1 MNTSGSFKKLMKWMG
16 IALVTPILLFL
27 VLAGLL
33 YCPPVQNWAVKK
45 VAAIAS
51 EKTGMHITVGH
62 VNLEWPLDLG
72 IDNLKVIQ
80 SNAQHQTPDTLADIG
95 HLTVDVQLRPLF
107 QKRVVINQ
115 LSVQQA
121 RLNTNGFISDVQVR
135 GDIGELWLRSKG
147 IDLDR
152 ETVEVNGARLVD
164 ARLDIMLSDTA
175 AVDTT
180 QSEAKWRINAD
191 SISIY
196 RTAVALHLPSDSV
209 PTDNGTTGITQ
220 DINAYMGHVV
230 AREADIDIGL
240 SIYKVESFDW
250 HDGQLSYDPVSLTDI
265 RLGVDSIYYG
275 PEGTRLYIRQT
286 ALKDQSGLE
295 VTELTGGLRLD
306 TAFNHIELPHLTL
319 RTPDSDVEAEVY
331 MDLNAFTPPQSGN
344 GNLSYNSEGSG
355 IGQMR
360 ARLNAQLGKQDLMR
374 LSDMLNTPSP
384 NSAEGHSQPKG
395 SKNAPFLSPNFWRQY
410 PNHPLSIK
418 GSVNG
423 NIKSLDF
430 TGVDIS
436 LPTALH
442 VKADGHAYNVTEVER
457 LRAQV
462 ALKAETQDLRFV
474 TTLME
479 PTTIK
484 LPPMTLSGNL
494 KADGLRYD
502 ADLNLREGAG
512 TVKAKA
518 KAPLASVRQKVKGK
532 TVSSYTLSTYDADI
546 AVQGLNLH
554 HFMPHDSLYTV
565 TAAIKMKGAGTDL
578 MNKNSHLEADA
589 TIQQLHYGGWH
600 LDSIKANAVLRD
612 GRALGTLTGHNQL
625 FEGTVGIDAALDTKN
640 IDATITPDV
649 TKADLFHLRLSEK
662 PLTVGMSGKVE
673 ISSDLKQSHQVRG
686 LLSNIY
692 IKDEKGTYHPENF
705 GVFAKTNT
713 DTTYVRMQSG
723 DLILKFDAPGGYER
737 LISQGTA
744 LMDSVTAQ
752 FADHRIDQPL
762 IKQMLPTTRI
772 YLTSGRNN
780 PIANILRT
788 KNIDF
793 KELFV
798 DLNTSAITGINGQ
811 AYLHSLNY
819 DSTRIDTIKLNLTQ
833 KGDRLTYQGQVRNNR
848 RNPQFVFNALFDGT
862 FHEHGALI
870 GVRYYDDKDR
880 MGIRLGA
887 TAQMETN
894 GLRFK
899 LMPERPTIGYKE
911 FALNSDNYIFLGH
924 DKRIQAKVDLVA
936 DDGTGLKLYSVD
948 NPAAENLSDSTGLP
962 QPPTNLQDLT
972 VSLNRF
978 NLAELT
984 SVLPY
989 MPRMSGL
996 LDGDFHIVQDLQ
1008 EQISVASDLN
1018 IQSLTYEGSPIGN
1031 LGAELTYLQRED
1043 ESHAI
1048 EARLML
1054 NEEEFGLL
1062 SGTYFAANNKK
1073 QNSEGS
1079 FDATFTMTHTPLRI
1093 VNGFVPDQ
1101 LIGLDGYGEG
1111 SLSIKGTT
1119 QKPKVDGEIYLDSAY
1134 LISIPY
1140 GVRLRFDNDPV
1151 RIVGS
1156 HLLLENFG
1164 LYAYNEEPLIMQ
1176 GDIDFSNT
1184 DRINVDMRMRA
1195 RDYQIINARQT
1206 PKSIAFGK
1214 AFVNFFARMEGPVDK
1229 LNMRGRLDVLG
1240 STDMTYML
1248 LDSPLS
1254 TDNRLDE
1261 LVKFT
1266 DFNDTTQTLSVSRP
1280 TPTGLDVDMTI
1291 SVAQGAH
1298 IVCDLNAEQTNYVDL
1313 MGGGDLRMRY
1323 NQDGITLTGRYT
1335 LASGEM
1341 KYSLP
1346 VIPLKTF
1353 TIKDGSYVEFTGDP
1367 TNPRLNITATERTKA
1382 TVNNEGGGSRSVTF
1396 DCGVIIT
1403 KTLNDMGVQFII
1415 DAPEDMTINGELQS
1429 MSVEERGKLAVTM
1442 LTTGMYLADG
1452 NTGSF
1457 SMNSALS
1464 SFLQS
1469 EINNI
1474 TGKALS
1480 TLDLQVGLDNTT
1492 DASGTMHTDYSFKF
1506 AKRFMNNRLKIQLGG
1521 KVSSGSE
1528 MPGQKQSFFDNVTME
1543 YRLNQEG
1550 TQNLKLFY
1558 MQNVYDWLDGY
1569 TGQYGG
1575 GFIWRRK
1582 LQNFWNIFTF
1592 WKSEQQ
1598 PLPQRQTFMGRD
1610 SLPTRPMLMRRDSI
1624 PTDSI
1629 NVKQ

>member
-33 YCPPVQNWAVKK
+33 YCPPVQNWAVQK

-51 EKTGMHITVGH
+51 EKTGLDITVGH

-72 IDNLKVIQ
+72 IDNFTVIKPA
-80 SNAQHQTPDTLADIG
+80 SPDSLHQHPDTLADVG

-107 QKRVVINQ
+107 NKRVVINE
-115 LSVQQA
+115 LA
-121 RLNTNGFISDVQVR
+121 IREAKLNTNGFISDLQIR
-135 GDIGELWLRSKG
+135 GDVGELWLRSKG

-152 ETVEVNGARLVD
+152 ETVEVNGARLAD
-164 ARLDIMLSDTA
+164 ARLDIALSDTA

-180 QSEAKWRINAD
+180 QSDVQWRINAD

-196 RTAVALHLPSDSV
+196 RTAVALHLPGD
-209 PTDNGTTGITQ
+209 TLHING
-220 DINAYMGHVV
+220 YMGTAV
-230 AREADIDIGL
+230 AREADIDIGQNT
-240 SIYKVESFDW
+240 YKVGSFDW
-250 HDGQLSYDPVSLTDI
+250 HDGQLGYAPYSLTDI

-275 PEGTRLYIRQT
+275 PEGTRLYVRQT
-286 ALKDQSGLE
+286 ATKEAQTGLE
-295 VTELTGGLRLD
+295 IKELTGGVRID
-306 TAFNHIELPHLTL
+306 TTFNHIELPSLTL
-319 RTPDSDVEAEVY
+319 RMADSDLEAEAY
-331 MDLNAFTPPQSGN
+331 IDLNAFTPPGEQQGT
-344 GNLSYNSEGSG
+344 GAVYGVPGL
-355 IGQMR
+355 IK

-374 LSDMLNTPSP
+374 LSSSFSSPSTAHPSP
-384 NSAEGHSQPKG
+384 FS
-395 SKNAPFLSPNFWRQY
+395 NFWRQY
-410 PNHPLSIK
+410 PNHPLNIK

-423 NIKSLDF
+423 NIQHLDF
-430 TGVDIS
+430 TGLDIS

-442 VKADGHAYNVTEVER
+442 VKADGHVYNVTEVER
-457 LRAQV
+457 LRGQV
-462 ALKAETQDLRFV
+462 ALKAETHDLRFI
-474 TTLME
+474 TSLF
-479 PTTIK
+479 PSSGLR
-484 LPPMTLSGNL
+484 LPPMTLNGDI

-502 ADLNLREGAG
+502 AALTLNEGSG

-518 KAPLASVRQKVKGK
+518 KAQLAAVRRTGTRQQG
-532 TVSSYTLSTYDADI
+532 TSYELTNYDAD
-546 AVQGLNLH
+546 VSVRSLNLH
-554 HFMPHDSLYTV
+554 HFLPNDSLYTLSADV
-565 TAAIKMKGAGTDL
+565 KMKGKGTDV
-578 MNKNSHLEADA
+578 MKPSSQLEADA
-589 TIQQLHYGGWH
+589 TIRQMQYGHWH
-600 LDSIKANAVLRD
+600 LDSIQANATLRD
-612 GRALGTLTGHNQL
+612 GRAQATLKGHNQL
-625 FEGTVGIDAALDTKN
+625 FEGTIGIDAALDTKN
-640 IDATITPDV
+640 IEATVTPDV
-649 TKADLFHLRLSEK
+649 AKADIYHMRLLDK
-662 PLTVGMSGKVE
+662 PLVVGMSGKVE
-673 ISSDLKQSHQVRG
+673 ISSDLKQTHQVRG

-692 IKDEKGTYHPENF
+692 IKNDKGTYHPDNL
-705 GVFAKTNT
+705 GVFVKTNL

-723 DLILKFDAPGGYER
+723 DLILKFDASGGYER

-744 LMDSVTAQ
+744 LMDSAAAQ
-752 FADHRIDQPL
+752 FADKRIDQPL
-762 IKQMLPTTRI
+762 IKQMLPTIHI

-780 PIANILRT
+780 PMANILRT

-793 KELFV
+793 KELLV
-798 DLNTSAITGINGQ
+798 DVNTSAETGVNGQ
-811 AYLHSLNY
+811 AFLYSLNY
-819 DSTRIDTIKLNLTQ
+819 DSTKIDTIKLHLTQ
-833 KGDRLTYQGQVRNNR
+833 KGERLTYQGQVCNNR

-862 FHEHGALI
+862 VHEHGALV
-870 GVRYYDDKDR
+870 GVRYYDSKGR

-887 TAQMETN
+887 TAQMEMD

-911 FALNSDNYIFLGH
+911 FNLNPDNYIFLGT

-936 DDGTGLKLYSVD
+936 DDKTGLKIYSMDPVLIESD
-948 NPAAENLSDSTGLP
+948 SLSADANPAL
-962 QPPTNLQDLT
+962 DLT

-978 NLAELT
+978 NLDEFT

-996 LDGDFHIVQDLQ
+996 LNGDFHIVQNQQ

-1018 IQSLTYEGSPIGN
+1018 IHNLIYESSPIGN
-1031 LGAELTYLQRED
+1031 LSTELTYLQRED

-1054 NEEEFGLL
+1054 DDEEFGLL
-1062 SGTYFAANNKK
+1062 SGSYRAANPKS
-1073 QNSEGS
+1073 QTSS
-1079 FDATFTMTHTPLRI
+1079 QIDATFTMTRTPLSI

-1111 SLSIKGTT
+1111 SITIKGTLEE
-1119 QKPKVDGEIYLDSAY
+1119 PKVDGEVYLDSAY
-1134 LISIPY
+1134 LISQPY

-1164 LYAYNEEPLIMQ
+1164 LYAYNEQPLILM

-1184 DRINVDMRMRA
+1184 NRVTIDMRMRA
-1195 RDYQIINARQT
+1195 TDYQIINAKQT

-1214 AFVNFFARMEGPVDK
+1214 AFVNFFARMNGPVDM
-1229 LNMRGRLDVLG
+1229 LQMRGRLDVLG
-1240 STDMTYML
+1240 ATDMTYML

-1254 TDNRLDE
+1254 TDNRLEE

-1266 DFNDTTQTLSVSRP
+1266 DFNDTTQTVISRP

-1291 SVAQGAH
+1291 SISQGAH

-1346 VIPLKTF
+1346 IIPLKTF

-1382 TVNNEGGGSRSVTF
+1382 SVNSETGGTRSVAF

-1403 KTLNDMGVQFII
+1403 KTLNDMGLQFII
-1415 DAPEDMTINGELQS
+1415 EAPEDMTINGELQS

-1469 EINNI
+1469 EINSI
-1474 TGKALS
+1474 TGSALK

-1492 DASGTMHTDYSFKF
+1492 DASGQMHTDYSFKF

-1543 YRLNQEG
+1543 YRLNPEG
-1550 TQNLKLFY
+1550 TQNLKLFFT
-1558 MQNVYDWLDGY
+1558 QNVYDWLDGY
-1569 TGQYGG
+1569 TGEYGG

-1582 LQNFWNIFTF
+1582 LQNFWSIFTF
-1592 WKSEQQ
+1592 WKKEQQ
-1598 PLPQRQTFMGRD
+1598 PLMLRPLTAPRD
-1610 SLPTRPMLMRRDSI
+1610 SLIRDSI
-1624 PTDSI
+1624 RHETR
-1629 NVKQ
+1629 